1 MKPDEM
7 ASAPLSKHL
16 RALFGLTSFAI
27 GTVLVV
33 ILVLV
38 AFFAP
43 VLTSVDPI
51 AQDLPLRLSAPG
63 GLHPFGTD
71 EYGRDLYS
79 RAIYGSRISLMVGVV
94 SVLIGA
100 SLGTIMGSIAGFFG
114 GWVDRIL
121 SRIIDV
127 LLAFPQLLMA
137 LTVIAILGPSLMNA
151 MVAVGISTSPRFA
164 RLIRGTVLSIK
175 ARDYVEAARATG
187 AGSTRMLARHVL
199 PNTISPLIVM
209 ASLRTG
215 AAILTE
221 ANLSFLGL
229 GVQPPTPSWGG
240 IISTGREFIHEAPW
254 LGFIPGL
261 VILLAV
267 MGFNLMGEGLR
278 DFLDP
283 RLRQR

>member
-1 MKPDEM
+1 MKFEETT
-7 ASAPLSKHL
+7 SAPLSKHL
-16 RALFGLTSFAI
+16 RALFGLRSFAI

-33 ILVLV
+33 FLVLV

-63 GLHPFGTD
+63 GLHFFGTD

-94 SVLIGA
+94 AVLIGA
-100 SLGTIMGSIAGFFG
+100 TLGTIMGLIAGFFG

-121 SRIIDV
+121 SRFIDV

-187 AGSTRMLARHVL
+187 ASSTRMLVRHVL
-199 PNTISPLIVM
+199 PNTISTLIVM

-221 ANLSFLGL
+221 SNLSFLGL

-240 IISTGREFIHEAPW
+240 IISTGREFIQEAPW
-254 LGFIPGL
+254 LSFIPGI